1 MQLVLNNNDQVSTVN
16 QNFKENC
23 YITNTL
29 IKVSHYLQNPPDFTN
44 KAVLSAWINEL
55 DKLPREIVVECF
67 KNLKKRIDTGKIV
80 FFPKISEFLTYSI
93 PDFDDEI
100 EHDVARL
107 YTAILYPS
115 TLSIYLLKDKARLSD
130 IAFYYLKTEF
140 NKLEKFQYYIADFKY
155 KDKIQQSI
163 KDKLKKLYLLHHK
176 SADFKNEVTE
186 LQFYTSQK
194 IEQNKLEKEQRELE
208 QVITEKEYEE
218 RLRIIQELKKS
229 MNIL

>member
-1 MQLVLNNNDQVSTVN
+1 MQLVLNNHDQVSVN

-55 DKLPREIVVECF
+55 EKLPRDIVVECF
-67 KNLKKRIDTGKIV
+67 KNLKKRIDSGKIV

-100 EHDVARL
+100 DHDIARL

-115 TLSIYLLKDKARLSD
+115 SLSIYLFKDKARISD
-130 IAFYYLKTEF
+130 LAFYFLKSEF
-140 NKLEKFQYYIADFKY
+140 IKLEKFQYYISDFKY
-155 KDKIQQSI
+155 KDKIQEAM
-163 KDKLKKLYLLHHK
+163 KEKLKKIYLHHHK
-176 SADFKNEVTE
+176 SADFKQQVTE

-194 IEQNKLEKEQRELE
+194 IEENKREKEQRDLE
-208 QVITEKEYEE
+208 QIITQKEYDE
-218 RLRIIQELKKS
+218 RLRIIQELKKT
-229 MNIL
+229 MNIA